1 MHPYAHIC
9 CCPYP
14 IYEFCHPIHSCYDP
28 YCQPE
33 ELFHREYREEVTN
46 RAFQG
51 YQRHPEYQGYQ
62 RYPEYQ
68 RYQREPKYQGYRKE
82 PGEVNYQ
89 RSQIY
94 NSHLNGRG

>member
-1 MHPYAHIC
+1 MHLFYHMN

-28 YCQPE
+28 CFHHE
-33 ELFHREYREEVTN
+33 EMTY
-46 RAFQG
+46 
-51 YQRHPEYQGYQ
+51 PEYQGYQ

-68 RYQREPKYQGYRKE
+68 REPEYQRYQREPEYQGYPERPVYQRA

-89 RSQIY
+89 QSQIY
-94 NSHLNGRG
+94 NSHINGRG